1 MDACNNPDVLRVIM
15 YIKILLKYVFI
26 LVPMGLILMMGL
38 DFFKNVVA
46 GKEDEMSKNTKLSL
60 KRLIFCVA
68 LFFVPT
74 IVSLVVKII
83 DDSLDTKTSYT
94 DCIINAES
102 SIIEEKEADYAWNIV
117 EEAKASN
124 DFNKIEDA
132 LAYVNRIKD
141 EEKKKEYKEVIELV
155 KEEIIADAKSRQ
167 QQEEDNYRPVVSPSG
182 SSNTNINDMS
192 YDEDTVNLL
201 AAGIGMEAGGYP
213 DGFKS
218 QLITGAVMINNLYTT
233 ISRGGKGAIK
243 SSASNV
249 TYDDIKNLFS
259 YCPIYCNSGGS
270 KWSYI
275 NAKGDGIKYLK
286 STGATDDMI
295 NQLQVI
301 AKILLS
307 KEFTIPQNILGQ
319 GTEADWAGVDFTV
332 WGKATTG
339 TRFGNVTFAAINNTG
354 LDESKDVYGN
364 TVSKNF
370 SDYNEIANNLYS
382 KYIDK

>member
-15 YIKILLKYVFI
+15 YVKILLKYVFI

-46 GKEDEMSKNTKLSL
+46 GKEDDMSKNTKLSL

-83 DDSLDTKTSYT
+83 DDSLDTNTSYVS
-94 DCIINAES
+94 CITNAES

-124 DFNKIEDA
+124 DFNKIEEA

-141 EEKKKEYKEVIELV
+141 EEKKKEYKEVIKLV
-155 KEEIIADAKSRQ
+155 KEEIIADAKLK
-167 QQEEDNYRPVVSPSG
+167 QQEAENVRPSVSPNG
-182 SSNTNINDMS
+182 SSNTNINNMS
-192 YDEDTVNLL
+192 FDEDTVNLL

-233 ISRGGKGAIK
+233 ISRGRKGAIK
-243 SSASNV
+243 SSASNI

-259 YCPIYCNSGGS
+259 YCPVYCNSGGS
-270 KWSYI
+270 KWNYI
-275 NAKGDGIKYLK
+275 KVKGGGIEYLK
-286 STGATDDMI
+286 STGATDAMI

-307 KEFTIPQNILGQ
+307 KEFTIPQHILGQ
-319 GTEADWAGVDFTV
+319 GVEADWAGVDFTV

-339 TRFGNVTFAAINNTG
+339 TRFGNVTFAAVNNTG

>member
-15 YIKILLKYVFI
+15 YVKILLKYVFI

-46 GKEDEMSKNTKLSL
+46 GKEDDMSKNTKLSL

-83 DDSLDTKTSYT
+83 DDSLDTNTSYVS
-94 DCIINAES
+94 CITNAES

-124 DFNKIEDA
+124 DFNKIEEA

-141 EEKKKEYKEVIELV
+141 EEKKKEYKEVIKLV
-155 KEEIIADAKSRQ
+155 KEEIIADAKLK
-167 QQEEDNYRPVVSPSG
+167 QQEEENVRPSVSPNG
-182 SSNTNINDMS
+182 SSNTNINNMS
-192 YDEDTVNLL
+192 FDEDTVNLL

-233 ISRGGKGAIK
+233 ISRGKKGAIK
-243 SSASNV
+243 SSASNI

-259 YCPIYCNSGGS
+259 YCPVYCNSGGS
-270 KWSYI
+270 KWNYI
-275 NAKGDGIKYLK
+275 KVKGGGIEYLK
-286 STGATDDMI
+286 STGATDAMI
-295 NQLQVI
+295 NQLQVV
-301 AKILLS
+301 AKLLLS
-307 KEFTIPQNILGQ
+307 RNFTIPQHILGQ
-319 GTEADWAGVDFTV
+319 GVEADWAGVDFTV

-339 TRFGNVTFAAINNTG
+339 TRFGNVTFAAVNNTG

>member
-167 QQEEDNYRPVVSPSG
+167 QQEEDNYRPVVSPG
-182 SSNTNINDMS
+182 SSNNTNINDMS

-243 SSASNV
+243 SSASNI

-259 YCPIYCNSGGS
+259 YCPVYCNSGGS

-319 GTEADWAGVDFTV
+319 GTEADWTGVDFTV

-364 TVSKNF
+364 TVSKDYK
-370 SDYNEIANNLYS
+370 DYNEIANNLYS

>member
-1 MDACNNPDVLRVIM
+1 MDVCNNPDVLRVIM
-15 YIKILLKYVFI
+15 YIKILLKYIFI
-26 LVPMGLILMMGL
+26 LVPIGLILMMGL

-46 GKEDEMSKNTKLSL
+46 GREEDMNKNTKLSL
-60 KRLIFCVA
+60 KRLIFCVV

-74 IVSLVVKII
+74 IVSFVIKIV
-83 DDSLDTKTSYT
+83 DDSLETDTSYIS
-94 DCIINAES
+94 CITNAES
-102 SIIEEKEADYAWNIV
+102 STIEEKEADYAWNLV
-117 EEAKASN
+117 AEAKESG
-124 DFNKIEDA
+124 DFIKIENA
-132 LAYVNRIKD
+132 LSYINRIKD
-141 EEKKKEYKEVIELV
+141 EEKKEEYKEVIELV
-155 KEEIIADAKSRQ
+155 KEEIIADAKLKQ
-167 QQEEDNYRPVVSPSG
+167 QKEENVRPSVSPSG

-192 YDEDTVNLL
+192 FDDDTVNLL

-243 SSASNV
+243 SSASNI

-259 YCPIYCNSGGS
+259 YCPVYCNSGGS
-270 KWSYI
+270 KWNYI
-275 NAKGDGIKYLK
+275 KVKGGGIEYLK
-286 STGATDDMI
+286 STGATDAMI

-307 KEFTIPQNILGQ
+307 KEFTIPQHILGQ
-319 GTEADWAGVDFTV
+319 GVEADWAGVHFTV

-339 TRFGNVTFAAINNTG
+339 TRFGNVTFAAVNNTG

>member
-15 YIKILLKYVFI
+15 YVKILLKYVFI

-46 GKEDEMSKNTKLSL
+46 GKEDDMSKNTKLSL

-83 DDSLDTKTSYT
+83 DDSLDTNTSYVS
-94 DCIINAES
+94 CITNAES

-124 DFNKIEDA
+124 DFNKIEEA

-141 EEKKKEYKEVIELV
+141 EEKKKEYKEVIKLV
-155 KEEIIADAKSRQ
+155 KEEIIADAKLK
-167 QQEEDNYRPVVSPSG
+167 QQEAENVRPSVSPNG
-182 SSNTNINDMS
+182 SSNTNINNMS
-192 YDEDTVNLL
+192 FDEDTVNLL

-233 ISRGGKGAIK
+233 ISRGRKGAIK
-243 SSASNV
+243 SSASNI

-259 YCPIYCNSGGS
+259 YCPVYCNSGGS
-270 KWSYI
+270 KWNYI
-275 NAKGDGIKYLK
+275 KVKGGGIEYLK
-286 STGATDDMI
+286 STGATDAMI

-307 KEFTIPQNILGQ
+307 KEFTIPQHILGQ
-319 GTEADWAGVDFTV
+319 GVEADWAGVDFTV

-339 TRFGNVTFAAINNTG
+339 TRFGNVTFAAVNNTG

-370 SDYNEIANNLYS
+370 SDYIEIENNLYS

>member
-1 MDACNNPDVLRVIM
+1 MDVCNNPDVLRVIM
-15 YIKILLKYVFI
+15 YIKILLKYIFI

-46 GKEDEMSKNTKLSL
+46 GKEEDMNKNTKLSL
-60 KRLIFCVA
+60 KRLIFCVV

-74 IVSLVVKII
+74 IVSFVIKIV
-83 DDSLDTKTSYT
+83 DDSLETDTSYIS
-94 DCIINAES
+94 CITNAES
-102 SIIEEKEADYAWNIV
+102 STIEEKEADYAWNLV
-117 EEAKASN
+117 AEAKESG
-124 DFNKIEDA
+124 DFIKIENA
-132 LAYVNRIKD
+132 LSYINRIKD
-141 EEKKKEYKEVIELV
+141 EEKKKEYKE
-155 KEEIIADAKSRQ
+155 IIADAKLKQ
-167 QQEEDNYRPVVSPSG
+167 QKEENVRPSVSPSG
-182 SSNTNINDMS
+182 SSNTNINNMNF
-192 YDEDTVNLL
+192 DEDTVNLL

-243 SSASNV
+243 SSASNI

-259 YCPIYCNSGGS
+259 YCPVYCNSGGS
-270 KWSYI
+270 KWNYI
-275 NAKGDGIKYLK
+275 KVKGGGIEYLK
-286 STGATDDMI
+286 STGATDAMI

-307 KEFTIPQNILGQ
+307 KEFTIPQHILGQ
-319 GTEADWAGVDFTV
+319 GVEADWAGVDFTV

-339 TRFGNVTFAAINNTG
+339 TRFGNVTFAAVNNTG

>member
-132 LAYVNRIKD
+132 LAYINRIKD

-167 QQEEDNYRPVVSPSG
+167 QQEEDNYKPVVSPSG
-182 SSNTNINDMS
+182 NSNTNINDMS

-364 TVSKNF
+364 TVSKDYK
-370 SDYNEIANNLYS
+370 DYNEIANNLYS

>member
-15 YIKILLKYVFI
+15 YVKILLKYVFI

-46 GKEDEMSKNTKLSL
+46 GKEDDMSKNTKLSL

-83 DDSLDTKTSYT
+83 DDSLDTNTSYVS
-94 DCIINAES
+94 CITNAES

-117 EEAKASN
+117 EEAKSSN
-124 DFNKIEDA
+124 DFNKIEEA

-155 KEEIIADAKSRQ
+155 KEEIIADAKLK
-167 QQEEDNYRPVVSPSG
+167 QQEEENVRPSVSPNG
-182 SSNTNINDMS
+182 SSNTNINNMS

-233 ISRGGKGAIK
+233 ISRGRKGAIK
-243 SSASNV
+243 SSASNI

-259 YCPIYCNSGGS
+259 YCPVYCNSGGS
-270 KWSYI
+270 KWNYI
-275 NAKGDGIKYLK
+275 KVKGGGIEYLK
-286 STGATDDMI
+286 STGATDAMI

-307 KEFTIPQNILGQ
+307 KEFTIPQHILGQ
-319 GTEADWAGVDFTV
+319 GVEADWAGVDFTV

-339 TRFGNVTFAAINNTG
+339 TRFGNVTFAAVNNTG

>member
-1 MDACNNPDVLRVIM
+1 MDVCNNPDVLRVIM
-15 YIKILLKYVFI
+15 YIKILLKYIFI

-46 GKEDEMSKNTKLSL
+46 GKEEDMNKNTKLSL
-60 KRLIFCVA
+60 KRLIFCVV

-74 IVSLVVKII
+74 IVSFVIKIV
-83 DDSLDTKTSYT
+83 DDSLETDTSYIS
-94 DCIINAES
+94 CITNAES
-102 SIIEEKEADYAWNIV
+102 STIEEKEADYAWNLV
-117 EEAKASN
+117 AEAKESG
-124 DFNKIEDA
+124 DFIKIENA
-132 LAYVNRIKD
+132 LSYINRIKD

-155 KEEIIADAKSRQ
+155 KEEIIADAKLKQ
-167 QQEEDNYRPVVSPSG
+167 QKEENVRPSVSPSG
-182 SSNTNINDMS
+182 SSNTNINNMNF
-192 YDEDTVNLL
+192 DEDTVNLL

-243 SSASNV
+243 SSASNI

-259 YCPIYCNSGGS
+259 YCPVYCNSGGS
-270 KWSYI
+270 KWNYI
-275 NAKGDGIKYLK
+275 KVKGGGIEYLK
-286 STGATDDMI
+286 STGATDAMI

-307 KEFTIPQNILGQ
+307 KEFTIPQHILGQ
-319 GTEADWAGVDFTV
+319 GVEADWAGVDFTV

-339 TRFGNVTFAAINNTG
+339 TRFGNVTFAAVNNTG

>member
-1 MDACNNPDVLRVIM
+1 MDVCNNPDVLRVIM
-15 YIKILLKYVFI
+15 YIKILLKYIFI

-46 GKEDEMSKNTKLSL
+46 GKEEDMNKNTKLSL
-60 KRLIFCVA
+60 KRLIFCVV

-74 IVSLVVKII
+74 IVSFVIKIV
-83 DDSLDTKTSYT
+83 DDSLETDTSYIS
-94 DCIINAES
+94 CITNAES
-102 SIIEEKEADYAWNIV
+102 STIEEKEADYAWNLV
-117 EEAKASN
+117 AEAKESG
-124 DFNKIEDA
+124 DFIKIENA
-132 LAYVNRIKD
+132 LSYINRIKD

-155 KEEIIADAKSRQ
+155 KEEIIADAKLKQ
-167 QQEEDNYRPVVSPSG
+167 QKEETVRPSVSPSG
-182 SSNTNINDMS
+182 SSNTNINNMNF
-192 YDEDTVNLL
+192 DEDTVNLL

-243 SSASNV
+243 SSASNI

-259 YCPIYCNSGGS
+259 YCPVYCNSGGS
-270 KWSYI
+270 KWNYI
-275 NAKGDGIKYLK
+275 KVKGGGIEYLK
-286 STGATDDMI
+286 STGATDAMI

-307 KEFTIPQNILGQ
+307 KEFTIPQHILGQ
-319 GTEADWAGVDFTV
+319 GVEADWAGVDFTV

-339 TRFGNVTFAAINNTG
+339 TRFGNVTFAAVNNTG

>member
-15 YIKILLKYVFI
+15 YVKILLKYVFI

-46 GKEDEMSKNTKLSL
+46 GKEDDMSKNTKLSL

-83 DDSLDTKTSYT
+83 DDSLEIDTSYIS
-94 DCIINAES
+94 CITNAES

-124 DFNKIEDA
+124 DFNKIEEA

-155 KEEIIADAKSRQ
+155 KEEIIADAKLK
-167 QQEEDNYRPVVSPSG
+167 QQEEENVRPSVSPNG
-182 SSNTNINDMS
+182 SSNTNINNMS

-233 ISRGGKGAIK
+233 ISRGRKGAIK
-243 SSASNV
+243 SSASNI

-259 YCPIYCNSGGS
+259 YCPVYCNSGGS
-270 KWSYI
+270 KWNYI
-275 NAKGDGIKYLK
+275 KVKGGGIEYLK
-286 STGATDDMI
+286 STGATDAMI

-307 KEFTIPQNILGQ
+307 KEFTIPQHILGQ
-319 GTEADWAGVDFTV
+319 GVEADWAGVDFTV

-339 TRFGNVTFAAINNTG
+339 TRFGNVTFAAVNNTG